1 MVVFEQVCMV
11 ELIISLKL
19 KGFWLS
25 VRKFEALK
33 GLRNSMGTAMSKN
46 KTQGL
51 ERAY

>member
-1 MVVFEQVCMV
+1 MV

-33 GLRNSMGTAMSKN
+33 GLRNSMGTEEAGEFSELGK
-46 KTQGL
+46 
-51 ERAY
+51 